1 MRKTLPERYYLDH
14 FHEFLQFF
22 EGANRPLIDA
32 STATFIE
39 HFQALDSDDQCLI
52 VRAANRKYPVV
63 VTKTF
68 DYAEVDAPLIRLT
81 RLRES
86 GWFTSMSQGDSY
98 SLGQAM
104 TKSDLLVLLRCNGGQ
119 ASSTLPKQALID
131 ELAGVMARQ
140 PLAVLPELDEQY
152 WFRSYDPALNYL
164 LFLYFGHTKGRL
176 NQFSMRDLGVM
187 RTRQDVSQQLAR
199 FESQDAA
206 RGAFY
211 YARLLTAFKQ
221 LTDEEKAAFSL
232 DTEIGVFC
240 PIGQDYRDRLLF
252 QMGSFWLGEDPQ
264 KALSL
269 LQQAGS
275 DQAQEKWLRE
285 SYKLGNKE
293 AVQKTLEAI
302 IDDPSSDTLL
312 AFAED
317 FYARKFDRKRTS
329 TLTDMLRDATHV
341 VQLDDIHNQSV
352 EHGVIGY
359 YRRQGLAAYRAEN
372 QPWRMLFGL
381 LFWDWLYGEWGLV
394 SEFDRRPQVLR
405 YNDFYARFG
414 SEIEQHLDKYCAN
427 TDTLH
432 RYLLKQ
438 ASAHYGKVNNIF
450 MWRQGLPD
458 SLKILLDH
466 TNTDNLREF
475 LVLMCKDY
483 ASLRDGF
490 PDILVIENDTLR
502 FEEIKAPGDQ
512 LRRNQLITIQ
522 RLRQC
527 GFEVG
532 ITQVQWYQDP
542 MQPYVVVDIETTGG
556 QAAYHRITEVGMV
569 KLIGGEEVARWQSLI
584 NPQRHI
590 PSRITQLTGISDDM
604 VAGAPVFA
612 EVAEDIEAFTKDSVF
627 VAHNVNFDYGFIK
640 QEFARLELEFKRPK
654 FCTCARMR
662 KSFPGLKSYGLGAL
676 SAHFEIALEN
686 HHRALDDAL
695 AAAELLRL
703 IQCTDSSPQN

>member
-14 FHEFLQFF
+14 FYEFLQFF
-22 EGANRPLIDA
+22 EGANRPLVDTK
-32 STATFIE
+32 TAAFIE
-39 HFQALDSDDQCLI
+39 AFHALDKDDQCLI

-63 VTKTF
+63 VSKTF
-68 DYAEVDAPLIRLT
+68 DYAEINEPLERLT
-81 RLRES
+81 RLREA
-86 GWFTSMSQGDSY
+86 GWFTSISQGDSY

-104 TKSDLLVLLRCNGGQ
+104 TKSDLLMLLKDNGCQ
-119 ASSTLPKQALID
+119 ASSTLAKQALID

-140 PLAVLPELDEQY
+140 PLAVMDELNEQY
-152 WFRSYDPALNYL
+152 LLRAYDAPLSYL
-164 LFLYFGHTKGRL
+164 LFLYFGHTRGRL

-199 FESQDAA
+199 FEGQDAA

-211 YARLLTAFKQ
+211 FARQLTAFKQ
-221 LTDEEKAAFSL
+221 LNEEEKAHFSL
-232 DTEIGVFC
+232 DTDVTVHC
-240 PIGQDYRDRLLF
+240 PIGQDYRDRVLF
-252 QMGSFWLGEDPQ
+252 QVGSYWLAKDAP
-264 KALSL
+264 KALAY

-285 SYKLGNKE
+285 SYKLGHKD
-293 AVQKTLEAI
+293 AVQQALEAI
-302 IDDPSSDTLL
+302 IDDPASDTLL

-352 EHGVIGY
+352 EQGVISY

-405 YNDFYARFG
+405 YNDFYDRFG
-414 SEIEQHLDKYCAN
+414 SDIEQHLNKYCASA
-427 TDTLH
+427 DTLH

-438 ASAHYGKVNNIF
+438 ASAHYSKVNSIF
-450 MWRQGLPD
+450 MWRQGLPE
-458 SLKILLDH
+458 SLKILLEY
-466 TNTDNLREF
+466 TCMDNLRQF

-490 PDILVIENDTLR
+490 PDILVVDNNTLR

-532 ITQVQWYQDP
+532 ITQVNWYHDP

-556 QAAYHRITEVGMV
+556 QSAYHRITEVGMV

-640 QEFARLELEFKRPK
+640 QEFARLDLDFKRPK

-662 KSFPGLKSYGLGAL
+662 KAFPGLKSYGLGAL
-676 SAHFEIALEN
+676 SAHFDIRLEN
-686 HHRALDDAL
+686 HHRALDDAQ

-703 IQCTDSSPQN
+703 IQSKNDMNN